1 MGLIAKLRLLFSSAS
16 KIFKIEDYMRNLIPI
31 DRLEKMKM
39 RKCRSMA
46 PTIKDTPSSFSLVSR
61 IRKVYNQ
68 GSTSSCTANAL
79 CQAFNIM
86 NTEDP
91 SFEPSRLYI
100 YARERQMEDM
110 MIGKIS
116 ITDDGADE
124 ADALFWAST
133 IGICPESSW
142 PFIPSKVNHLPP
154 ISCDREACSH
164 RIHNVLSV
172 PQSLD
177 GIKTTISSGHPVLA
191 AIALQ
196 SYFFSPSAMTNGK
209 IPMPDSISTNLGGHE
224 VLIVGYDDSI
234 SSFLLVN
241 SWGPN
246 WGCQPEGATS
256 RGYFWLPYDFVMNTS
271 LCYCLYTFEKTI
283 CIC

>member
-1 MGLIAKLRLLFSSAS
+1 MTP
-16 KIFKIEDYMRNLIPI
+16 KIKIPKIEEYMKYLIPI
-31 DRLEKMKM
+31 RRLEKMKK

-46 PTIKDTPSSFSLVSR
+46 PVTKDNPPTYSLASKIK
-61 IRKVYNQ
+61 KVYNQ

-86 NTEDP
+86 NVEDP
-91 SFEPSRLYI
+91 SFDPSRLYI

-110 MIGKIS
+110 MIGKIF

-133 IGICPESSW
+133 VGICPESSW
-142 PFIPSKVNHLPP
+142 PFIPSKVNDLPP
-154 ISCDREACSH
+154 ISCDKEACSH

-172 PQSLD
+172 PQTLD
-177 GIKTTISSGHPVLA
+177 GIRTTISSGHPVLA

-196 SYFFSPSAMTNGK
+196 SYFFSASAMTSGN
-209 IPMPDSISTNLGGHE
+209 IPMPSTIDLNLGGHE
-224 VLIVGYDDSI
+224 VLIVGYDDTT
-234 SSFLLVN
+234 SSFLVVN
-241 SWGPN
+241 SWGDN
-246 WGCQPEGATS
+246 WGCQPPGANS
-256 RGYFWLPYDFVMNTS
+256 RGYFWLPYDFVLNTS

-283 CIC
+283 CIA